1 MMKALK
7 LLLIFLAIAGGLF
20 VALNWQSIVP
30 SSQNEGDF
38 GEEDLIDISEKCE
51 EIREAWKRA
60 AGWDESLYKVQR
72 ADINQ
77 SKELGMF
84 SREGYNTVNNTL
96 RESATNKACESY
108 LVCLHDTAFDAS
120 KMQHQYDGVQFL
132 KEHEQLK
139 EDDPRVKEV
148 EERHALY
155 RKIVVFVKSSHTI
168 SPQFDPDEAAWTSF
182 AVKQNHILGTARSY
196 RNNKLYQAEMTHIP
210 GFRHGLSE
218 SHVSSVTN
226 AQRSGFYE
234 DLSSQIIHHFETDS
248 LCQENSDR
256 LNEVYNMFVNQE
268 SNHGVERLAAFVVNY
283 KDQLEQLLKANE
295 QTIQL

>member
-1 MMKALK
+1 MKALK
-7 LLLIFLAIAGGLF
+7 LLLIFLAVAGGLF
-20 VALNWQSIVP
+20 LALNWQSILP
-30 SSQNEGDF
+30 SPQSDDDF

-51 EIREAWKRA
+51 EIREAWRRA
-60 AGWDESLYKVQR
+60 AGWDESLYSVQR

-108 LVCLHDTAFDAS
+108 LACLHDTLFNDS
-120 KMQHQYDGVQFL
+120 ILQHQYDGVQFL
-132 KEHEQLK
+132 KKHENLK

-155 RKIVVFVKSSHTI
+155 RKIVAFVKSSHTI
-168 SPQFDPDEAAWTSF
+168 SPRFDPDKAAWTSF
-182 AVKQNHILGTARSY
+182 AVKQNRILGTARSY

-210 GFRHGLSE
+210 GFRQGLSE
-218 SHVSSVTN
+218 GHVSSVTN
-226 AQRSGFYE
+226 AQRSRFYRR
-234 DLSSQIIHHFETDS
+234 LCSQIIDHFQADS

-256 LNEVYNMFVNQE
+256 LNEVYNTFVNQE

-283 KDQLEQLLKANE
+283 KNQLEQLLKANE
-295 QTIQL
+295 QTIQP